1 MFCLFLFAFFLS
13 SRRRHTR
20 CALVTGVQSC
30 ALPISGMM
38 LTPTRLATALAALM
52 LAPPALA
59 DVIATAASPDGD
71 IVVTVSLDG
80 DGRPMYAVSR
90 DGTPVITDSRLGFLF
105 TDAPKMERYF
115 KVIDA
120 RTAASD
126 TRWEDR
132 KSTRLNSSP

>member
-1 MFCLFLFAFFLS
+1 
-13 SRRRHTR
+13 
-20 CALVTGVQSC
+20 
-30 ALPISGMM
+30 MM

-90 DGTPVITDSRLGFLF
+90 DGTPVITNSRLGFLLP
-105 TDAPKMERYF
+105 DAPKMERYL
-115 KVIDA
+115 KVVDA
-120 RTAASD
+120 QAAARD
-126 TRWEDR
+126 TSWDQAWGAGKARQE
-132 KSTRLNSSP
+132 KQKIE

>member
-1 MFCLFLFAFFLS
+1 MRIS
-13 SRRRHTR
+13 DWRST
-20 CALVTGVQSC
+20 C
-30 ALPISGMM
+30 ALPIF
-38 LTPTRLATALAALM
+38 
-52 LAPPALA
+52 
-59 DVIATAASPDGD
+59 
-71 IVVTVSLDG
+71 VVTVSLDG

-126 TRWEDR
+126 TRWDQPWGEWKTIRDNH
-132 KSTRLNSSP
+132 TELTVRLREAKDLEIGRASCRERVCQYV